1 MLGIA
6 KALAAGPRLLVMD
19 EPSAGL
25 SPLFVQQVIA
35 VLGVSAAAACRC

>member
-6 KALAAGPRLLVMD
+6 KALAGDPRLLVMD

-25 SPLFVQQVIA
+25 SPLFVEEVIA
-35 VLGVSAAAACRC
+35 RARRNSASAA